1 MIRKYQIL
9 LMILILAGNQLF
21 PAGSF
26 SGTPVNAVPDT
37 NHISKAASKPL
48 VEKRTKD
55 RRPMVKKKKEGKVR
69 FKKLKTILFTIFLG
83 HFGVHRIYLG
93 TDWKV
98 PLFYTLTLGG
108 GLGLLPLIDLFCI
121 IFTNDLSVYE
131 GVSRFFM
138 WIG

>member
-1 MIRKYQIL
+1 MIRKYLIL
-9 LMILILAGNQLF
+9 LTLLILAGNQLF

-26 SGTPVNAVPDT
+26 SATSINVNPDT
-37 NHISKAASKPL
+37 SKSATSTSKATVDKKP
-48 VEKRTKD
+48 KRHQPAT
-55 RRPMVKKKKEGKVR
+55 KKKKEGKVR

-131 GVSRFFM
+131 GISRFFM
-138 WIG
+138 WI